1 MSPKKVNKK
10 KVKPPVSRAKS
21 SNKKK
26 TAKRVTK
33 KPVEAQVVSLPP
45 EPIEPKTQG
54 FFNYLCSLFVK
65 SPKDNES

>member
-21 SNKKK
+21 SDKKK
-26 TAKRVTK
+26 PAKRVTK
-33 KPVEAQVVSLPP
+33 KPVETQVVSLPP

-54 FFNYLCSLFVK
+54 FFNYLCSLFLK